1 MARRKALPEY
11 QIKNVRLLDDLPT
24 QAPQTVAIEQI
35 KLPAKQPR
43 RYFDPEKLQQLE
55 QSIKE
60 HGILEPLLVRPLQ
73 TGEYELVAGE
83 RRLRAAQQAQL
94 TEVPIV
100 SKTLT
105 DQEALQ
111 VSLMENLQREDLN
124 PIEETEAVLELLAI
138 TLDTQPTDI
147 VSLLNQS
154 ANAKRRG
161 QNLTDSVIRQ
171 IDQIESMLTTIGRFN
186 AESFRANRIPL
197 LNLPNDV
204 LTSLRQGQLE
214 FSKARVIA
222 RIKDAGQRKKFL
234 QEVIQKNL
242 PLSEVR
248 DRIKAIQAPSSPE
261 PPSLQS
267 RIDTALKIVKQSKA
281 WDDPKKR
288 KKLEKLL
295 ADLETLAAES

>member
-43 RYFDPEKLQQLE
+43 RYFDPEKLLQLE

-147 VSLLNQS
+147 VSLLNQA

-248 DRIKAIQAPSSPE
+248 DRIKAIQAPSAPE
-261 PPSLQS
+261 PPSFQS

>member
-43 RYFDPEKLQQLE
+43 RYFDPEKLLQLE